1 MQLRQPVEGDK
12 IVSLQGVNE
21 SCHKAGGSY
30 IPNTLSVIINGTEY
44 VLSSIIGLAF
54 GFASFNSPVPLKAGD
69 TIRVKSNCML
79 DETNTFTVLSTNF
92 TITAEDAT
100 ICNNSSNITVTYN
113 DILRVYLL
121 NINSEFELYLN
132 NQPLSLVDFN
142 YQQYQTTTF
151 SSDGLGGFKG
161 TVNTNNSAAFS
172 KVTYDPSNGNTVK
185 IIPKGG
191 YFTVRFGFIELIFS
205 TTDLGIN
212 NFAIGVF
219 EDPLNVE
226 FELGDVFELISD
238 NESYTV
244 ILNGDTEEPVYTF
257 SKELVVTPTAGTIET
272 DPAILNTPIE
282 WTLPVSVGSQ
292 TVTASFG
299 SSGVYTSTVINVD
312 YCRAEADDKTINVDL
327 GSTNNPIPEP
337 TGTVPTNCTGGG
349 IKITQ
354 LPSCALL
361 LYSGD
366 PVEVNDI
373 IPEEDY
379 DKLTLD
385 IPSECSSTDSFKYQL
400 VATGSGCLD
409 SLEATVTINIAQC
422 PPDWVNSGEPECVDC
437 AYVQKQENLN
447 YECSGGSQFRYI
459 SAGDNSNCTQPVWE
473 DTGQTRCEDCQNEKE
488 QQNTNPCYTGTQ
500 TRWVED
506 SEGTVCDD
514 TPNWVDETTIC
525 TGTTSGLKFELLKTG
540 ETMTAGS
547 IHIELFENTISRI
560 DIYPVTKDAYDINDI
575 LDQLAVQAGDPK
587 GYIHIT
593 LDSISAEV
601 PIAEV
606 DFIGGVYR
614 LTPVENANVLWS
626 VTNTDITYSTIYLL
640 VKYSG
645 ETTYCK
651 QLKVQ
656 KDTNICSS
664 TYYTY
669 KTTLE
674 EGDCS
679 NDDTAVWITYGVP
692 FCSDCSEVEGPCQDC
707 VALISEK
714 DISVCSA
721 TFNDTRAT
729 PWNGKFEWVFITA
742 TGCSPIIASAGK
754 LVFQKDDIAAI
765 PGEPHVPCGLRYLKF
780 PTHDIRNINLKEQ
793 LDFLYGESGTTKATK
808 IIVEV
813 IGDPSKNFIYEGRLT
828 YLWEDSELVV
838 DLGGFFVNSAKY
850 YNEQGFLGVYDTG
863 ATVKVTWEYQEE
875 LPTPCPVTPIL
886 EDLDSEVRCNNCQ
899 EQRRVV
905 DTARCS
911 AGYGI
916 PRWIPNPGGTACD
929 TLPNWED
936 VEYTCIDCVNKTIQK
951 DTNPCSPTYGEVRTI
966 DTVSSENYRCGGEP
980 EFQETDLTR
989 PGLDGQIYVYWVN
1002 VNGCNSTPG
1011 EWRVLTRP
1019 SIEIEDGCIPKTDP
1033 CKTTINI
1040 FKKCPKLPCGC
1051 NSTSTTTVTTS
1062 SMPKFEAKWGKVNT
1076 KNVIASNITNAEF
1089 SGDFIKGSN
1098 IIVDF
1103 PYITPEYLFLAEPAT
1118 EDQKVRWYE
1127 NPLNNEDI
1135 GANLVWEL
1143 FGIVSGYRVYIT
1155 SFKTFFSSPIT
1166 FTKD

>member
-100 ICNNSSNITVTYN
+100 NCNNSSNIIVTYN

-132 NQPLSLVDFN
+132 NQPLSLADFN
-142 YQQYQTTTF
+142 YQQYQITTF

-191 YFTVRFGFIELIFS
+191 YFTVRFGFIELNFS

-219 EDPLNVE
+219 EDPLDVE

-244 ILNGDTEEPVYTF
+244 ILNGNTEEPVYTF

-282 WTLPVSVGSQ
+282 WTLPVSVGNQ

-299 SSGVYTSTVINVD
+299 SSGVYTSTTINVD

-327 GSTNNPIPEP
+327 GSTDNPIPEP
-337 TGTVPTNCTGGG
+337 TGTVPANCTGGG

-366 PVEVNDI
+366 LVEVNDI

-400 VATGSGCLD
+400 IATGSGCLD

-422 PPDWVNSGEPECVDC
+422 PPDWVDSGEPECIDC
-437 AYVQKQENLN
+437 EYVQKQENLN
-447 YECSGGSQFRYI
+447 YECSGGDQFRYVPT
-459 SAGDNSNCTQPVWE
+459 GDNSLCTAAVWQ
-473 DTGQTRCEDCQNEKE
+473 DTLNTRCQDCLEQKE
-488 QQNTNPCYTGTQ
+488 QENTNPCYVGEQ
-500 TRWVED
+500 TRWIANPGGSECETIPNWEELESLCITD
-506 SEGTVCDD
+506 SSGLRYKLKTGGTVNTGEVKVESGFDSTLTSIQISGTTDNGYNIELLLDALVGSSTSPKGQIYLRSSNGIIAEVNISSISKVGNVYTILPVGSTSKWAYYQYDISIYIYILVKLDEEANFCRLVKVEKDIAECSPTYNTVRTSFETDVCTDNSEFWVVDSVPTCGECGSDICNEDCGILMDCPECDECREIRDCKTVITERNLALCSNTYND
-514 TPNWVDETTIC
+514 TREVVWNKKFETYFVASSACLPHFSVAGTIAIRYGYANLEDPCTFWGINVNYLDYRGYNIYPILMFMLGEDFSKRKNFRIILSFADDPEIKLVSNNLRDYWDAYDGSQFTFFLDSGFKNYTEYNDFLDKSGANNPLLKFEIELLEDPDNPCSVEPNWVPLG
-525 TGTTSGLKFELLKTG
+525 GTQ
-540 ETMTAGS
+540 
-547 IHIELFENTISRI
+547 NR
-560 DIYPVTKDAYDINDI
+560 
-575 LDQLAVQAGDPK
+575 
-587 GYIHIT
+587 
-593 LDSISAEV
+593 
-601 PIAEV
+601 
-606 DFIGGVYR
+606 R
-614 LTPVENANVLWS
+614 
-626 VTNTDITYSTIYLL
+626 
-640 VKYSG
+640 
-645 ETTYCK
+645 
-651 QLKVQ
+651 
-656 KDTNICSS
+656 
-664 TYYTY
+664 
-669 KTTLE
+669 
-674 EGDCS
+674 CS
-679 NDDTAVWITYGVP
+679 NCEEQI
-692 FCSDCSEVEGPCQDC
+692 
-707 VALISEK
+707 
-714 DISVCSA
+714 
-721 TFNDTRAT
+721 RA
-729 PWNGKFEWVFITA
+729 
-742 TGCSPIIASAGK
+742 
-754 LVFQKDDIAAI
+754 
-765 PGEPHVPCGLRYLKF
+765 
-780 PTHDIRNINLKEQ
+780 
-793 LDFLYGESGTTKATK
+793 
-808 IIVEV
+808 
-813 IGDPSKNFIYEGRLT
+813 
-828 YLWEDSELVV
+828 
-838 DLGGFFVNSAKY
+838 
-850 YNEQGFLGVYDTG
+850 
-863 ATVKVTWEYQEE
+863 
-875 LPTPCPVTPIL
+875 
-886 EDLDSEVRCNNCQ
+886 
-899 EQRRVV
+899 V

-911 AGYGI
+911 
-916 PRWIPNPGGTACD
+916 PTFNKTKWIANPGGTACD
-929 TLPNWED
+929 TLPNWVDE
-936 VEYTCIDCVNKTIQK
+936 EYTCIDCINKTIQK

-1002 VNGCNSTPG
+1002 VNGCSSTPG

-1019 SIEIEDGCIPKTDP
+1019 SIEIEEGWRNPCQKTVIQL
-1033 CKTTINI
+1033 KR
-1040 FKKCPKLPCGC
+1040 CPDNKPCGGGC
-1051 NSTSTTTVTTS
+1051 
-1062 SMPKFEAKWGKVNT
+1062 
-1076 KNVIASNITNAEF
+1076 
-1089 SGDFIKGSN
+1089 GDCIDWNDLDLDLGA
-1098 IIVDF
+1098 DC
-1103 PYITPEYLFLAEPAT
+1103 PEYM
-1118 EDQKVRWYE
+1118 
-1127 NPLNNEDI
+1127 
-1135 GANLVWEL
+1135 
-1143 FGIVSGYRVYIT
+1143 
-1155 SFKTFFSSPIT
+1155 
-1166 FTKD
+1166 